1 MHPRATFPISTD
13 LPTSMG
19 YEVEGQSSRMMVEED
34 EIPKVD
40 DSDLKDMSISSQL
53 YLISKMLVEVVL
65 LKLIL

>member
-1 MHPRATFPISTD
+1 
-13 LPTSMG
+13 MG

>member
-53 YLISKMLVEVVL
+53 
-65 LKLIL
+65 